1 MKFKTKIWMLP
12 LSAALV
18 FVIGVAVSFFVGSRT
33 SAGLNKLARVDD
45 PFQVNVMNVDR
56 AIEQF
61 RMTLQAA
68 TSEGDASRLS
78 DVEPVVASA
87 RAAVSAMQKLDGKAE
102 VAREMGGA
110 FEAYQAAAAGATR
123 AMLDKNSAAN
133 STELVG
139 QMQTT
144 QAALEKIM
152 TARKKE
158 ARDLID
164 AQQLAATQGVRLN
177 LWVVAITGL
186 AVLVVLGAASKLI
199 LASVWRDLGDEPTHL
214 RNLVQQIADGD
225 LSADVRA
232 DAGDH
237 HSLLAAVAGM
247 SSKLRGTVAAIRQ
260 ATDSISTASTEIASG
275 NQDLSTRTEHTA
287 SNLQQT
293 ASSMEQLT
301 GTVRQSADAAR
312 QANQLAS
319 SAASAAQRGGN
330 IVSQVVVNMDEIN
343 TASRKINEI
352 IGVIDGIAFQTNI
365 LALNAAVEAARA
377 GEQGRGFAV
386 VAGEV
391 RSLAQRSANA
401 AKEIKSLI
409 NASSEKVESG
419 SKLVQDAGGAMSE
432 IVSGVQRVTDII
444 GEITAASA
452 EQSSGI
458 GQVNTAVTQLDQMTQ
473 QNAALVEESAAAAE
487 SLREQAARLAEAVAI
502 FRLGMGGESSRP
514 AVSAPVAQATPV
526 AVKPAAPV
534 ASKVTPSA
542 AKSALVSTPKPA
554 TVVAAAN
561 PAPVAPA
568 APVARATPAPA
579 MPTPSAPDDDW
590 ETF

>member
-18 FVIGVAVSFFVGSRT
+18 FVIGVVVSFFVGSRT
-33 SAGLNKLARVDD
+33 SAGLDKLARVDD
-45 PFQVNVMNVDR
+45 PFQTNVMSVDR

-61 RMTLQAA
+61 RLTLQAA
-68 TSEGDASRLS
+68 ASEGDASRLS
-78 DVEPVVASA
+78 DTEPVIAGA
-87 RAAVSAMQKLDGKAE
+87 RTALSAMQKLDGKADE
-102 VAREMGGA
+102 AREMASA
-110 FEAYQAAAAGATR
+110 FDAYQAAATGAAR
-123 AMLDKNSAAN
+123 AMLEKNSTAN
-133 STELVG
+133 PTELVG
-139 QMQTT
+139 QMQST

-152 TARKKE
+152 TVRKKE
-158 ARDLID
+158 ARDAID

-177 LWVVAITGL
+177 LWEVVITGL

-232 DAGDH
+232 DAADH

-247 SSKLRGTVAAIRQ
+247 SSKLRGTVAAIRL

-319 SAASAAQRGGN
+319 SAASAAQRGGS
-330 IVSQVVVNMDEIN
+330 IVQQVVVNMDEIN
-343 TASRKINEI
+343 TASRKINDI
-352 IGVIDGIAFQTNI
+352 IGTIDGIAFQTNI

-391 RSLAQRSANA
+391 RSLAGRSAEA
-401 AKEIKSLI
+401 AREIKSLI
-409 NASSEKVESG
+409 GASVERVEAG
-419 SKLVQDAGGAMSE
+419 SRLVGDAGSTMTE
-432 IVSGVQRVTDII
+432 IVASVQRVTDII
-444 GEITAASA
+444 GEISSA
-452 EQSSGI
+452 TREQSQGI
-458 GQVNTAVTQLDQMTQ
+458 GQVNLAVTDLDRMTQ
-473 QNAALVEESAAAAE
+473 QNAALVEQSTAAAE
-487 SLREQAARLAEAVAI
+487 SLKDQAGRLSGMVST
-502 FRLGMGGESSRP
+502 FRLE
-514 AVSAPVAQATPV
+514 A
-526 AVKPAAPV
+526 
-534 ASKVTPSA
+534 
-542 AKSALVSTPKPA
+542 
-554 TVVAAAN
+554 
-561 PAPVAPA
+561 
-568 APVARATPAPA
+568 
-579 MPTPSAPDDDW
+579 
-590 ETF
+590 